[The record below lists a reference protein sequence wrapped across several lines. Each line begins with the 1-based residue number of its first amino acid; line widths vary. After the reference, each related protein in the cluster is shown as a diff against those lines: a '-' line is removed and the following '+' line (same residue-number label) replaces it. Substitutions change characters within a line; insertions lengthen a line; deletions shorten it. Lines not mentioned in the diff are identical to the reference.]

1 MKEKLFKEYPAVKC
15 QKGSGAVF
23 GYQLPHGKWVYHNL
37 TSIQSSRLRD
47 LIQLGLLAAKQT
59 KRSSPKLAISCD
71 IAEKSIAVAGDV
83 LEACEEYYLNMTTIY
98 GRFTM
103 IAAINY
109 G

>member
-1 MKEKLFKEYPAVKC
+1 MSISRAIVGSSMKIRIFFFWSTYQC
-15 QKGSGAVF
+15 DVF
-23 GYQLPHGKWVYHNL
+23 L
-37 TSIQSSRLRD
+37 